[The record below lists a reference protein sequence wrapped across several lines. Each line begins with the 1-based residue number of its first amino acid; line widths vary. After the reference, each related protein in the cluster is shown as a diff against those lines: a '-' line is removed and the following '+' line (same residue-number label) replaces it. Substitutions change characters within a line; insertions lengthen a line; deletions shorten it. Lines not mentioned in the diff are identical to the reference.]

1 MRSSYGIDFD
11 LDVDECRVSSP
22 MSIVGPSEVGGGR
35 RSSTLCMLNF
45 DTTGSRHTVTN
56 KIPLYL

>member
-35 RSSTLCMLNF
+35 RRAELPAISALFACSTLILLVV
-45 DTTGSRHTVTN
+45 DIR
-56 KIPLYL
+56 